1 MSIRSKS
8 RLTDDIEHCFICGKE
23 NPCIHHIFQG
33 KNRKN
38 ADEDGYLLPL
48 CMDHHTGPKGVHNN
62 KEMDLTFK
70 RVAQSHWELTKD
82 REAFIRRYGR
92 SYL

>member
-1 MSIRSKS
+1 MRDSIFTRDYDHCALCGRSPAQ
-8 RLTDDIEHCFICGKE
+8 R
-23 NPCIHHIFQG
+23 HHVLYG

-38 ADEDGYLLPL
+38 ADEDGFWLPL